1 MLPGIVLAAG
11 RSSRMGRA
19 KFALPAGPG
28 HTFVSRIA
36 ACLDEAGI
44 GPLIVVASPDNATE
58 LRSALGVFVPRTTV
72 VVNERP
78 EEGQLSS
85 LQAGLTMVAVKT
97 RGVLV
102 TLVDLPAVRAATVSA
117 LLAAWQRSQ
126 APLVRPVRAGGRHG
140 HPFVATGAVIDAL
153 RHAPRAKTIREVL
166 QPFVPQAIDVPCDDA
181 GAFEDVDTP
190 DDYRRLIER
199 SAF

>member
-44 GPLIVVASPDNATE
+44 GPLIVVASPDAIVE
-58 LRSALGVFVPRTTV
+58 LRSALGDFVRRAIV
-72 VVNERP
+72 AVNERP

-85 LQAGLTMVAVKT
+85 LQAGLTMVAVET

-126 APLVRPVRAGGRHG
+126 APLVRPVRVGRHG

-190 DDYRRLIER
+190 DDYRRLIEG